1 MRAVAVSIDDP
12 QWGAF
17 AASHPEGSVFHLPAW
32 TSIIAG
38 CYGFDAF
45 ALTVRDG
52 GGEILAGVPVIE
64 VRSPLGRLRWVSL
77 PFSDSC
83 SLLIRGG
90 ADPTEVVEVIRDHV
104 LSGRVRE
111 LEVRGGLP
119 SATDLHTTQV
129 GYHHHLRLP
138 CDPADLHPNKGH
150 RYNRNIARRAGIRVT
165 WGATY
170 DDVMTYYRLHT
181 LTRRRLGVP
190 AQPRRFF
197 ELIADRLI
205 AQGQGFV
212 ATAWLDGE
220 PLASGV
226 YLVHNGTL
234 TAKFGASDPA
244 RRQSGA
250 GSLCDW
256 EVMVEASRE
265 GLRELDFGRTDSD
278 ALGLR
283 AYKRGWGADE
293 VPLVYTQISRQARG
307 VTRPHVGRLPRMI
320 IRESP
325 IWVCRAIGEVLYRWT
340 A

>member
-1 MRAVAVSIDDP
+1 MRVDEVSIEDR
-12 QWGAF
+12 QWGEF
-17 AASHPEGSVFHLPAW
+17 ATSHPDGSVFHLPAW
-32 TSIIAG
+32 ASIIAD
-38 CYGFDAF
+38 CYGFTAF
-45 ALTVRDG
+45 ALAVRDDR
-52 GGEILAGVPVIE
+52 GEIAAGIPVIE
-64 VRSPLGRLRWVSL
+64 VRSPLGHPRWVSL
-77 PFSDSC
+77 PFSDTC
-83 SLLIRGG
+83 PLLARRDVDL
-90 ADPTEVVEVIRDHV
+90 AEVVEALRDHV

-111 LEVRGGLP
+111 LEVRGELP
-119 SATDLHTTQV
+119 ETDDVHSTEV
-129 GYHHHLRLP
+129 GYRHRLRLP
-138 CDPADLHPNKGH
+138 LDPAELHPNKGH
-150 RYNRNIARRAGIRVT
+150 RYNRNIARRSGIHVT
-165 WGATY
+165 WGATRE
-170 DDVMTYYRLHT
+170 DVMTYYHLHT

-197 ELIADRLI
+197 DLIAERLI
-205 AQGQGFV
+205 TQGQGFV

-256 EVMVEASRE
+256 EVMVEASRD
-265 GLRELDFGRTDSD
+265 GLHTLDFGRTDSD
-278 ALGLR
+278 APGLR

-293 VPLVYTQISRQARG
+293 TPLVYSQVSRHARG
-307 VTRPHVGRLPRMI
+307 VTRPHVGRLPQMI

-325 IWVCRAIGEVLYRWT
+325 TWVCRAVGEALYRWT